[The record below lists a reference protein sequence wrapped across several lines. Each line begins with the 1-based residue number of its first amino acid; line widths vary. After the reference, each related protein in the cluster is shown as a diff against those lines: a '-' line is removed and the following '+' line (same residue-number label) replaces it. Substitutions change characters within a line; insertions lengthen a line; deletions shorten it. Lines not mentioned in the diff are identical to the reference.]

1 MGRIS
6 QINHKGR
13 NIFYIDFSNTKKQE
27 EVFAVIEEAS
37 QYITS
42 QKENSLYLL
51 TNLTNAFFNTTVK
64 NRMNE
69 YLVQNK
75 PYTKKSAVFGM
86 GGLIRIL
93 YNGLMRLTGRNVR
106 SFETEEQAK
115 DFLAN

>member
-1 MGRIS
+1 MGKTKL
-6 QINHKGR
+6 INHKGE
-13 NIFYIDFSNTKKQE
+13 NIFYIDFSNTKNE
-27 EVFAVIEEAS
+27 TEVFAIIEEAS

-42 QKENSLYLL
+42 QSESSLYLL

-64 NRMNE
+64 NKMNE

-93 YNGLMRLTGRNVR
+93 YNGLMKLTGRDVR

>member
-1 MGRIS
+1 MSRTKE
-6 QINHKGR
+6 INYKGK

-27 EVFAVIEEAS
+27 EVYSVIEDAS
-37 QYITS
+37 KYITS
-42 QKENSLYLL
+42 QTENSLYLL
-51 TNLTNAFFNTTVK
+51 TNLTNAFFNTSVK

-86 GGLIRIL
+86 NGLVRIL
-93 YNGLMRLTGRNVR
+93 YNGLMKLTGRDVR

-115 DFLAN
+115 NFLIK